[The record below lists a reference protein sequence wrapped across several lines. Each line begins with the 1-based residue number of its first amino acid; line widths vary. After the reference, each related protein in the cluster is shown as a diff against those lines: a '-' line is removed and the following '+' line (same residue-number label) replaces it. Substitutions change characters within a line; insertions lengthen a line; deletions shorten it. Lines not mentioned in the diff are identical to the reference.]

1 MRRFG
6 VALTALIALGSVGIA
21 CSSDTGVEDGELR
34 GGGTGKGGTTGKG
47 TGGTISTT
55 GGTGNGTGG
64 GGIPI
69 GGSNGV
75 GGSSV
80 SGGTGGGGGTMACA
94 GEKVTGQKGESAVLL
109 LVVDISLS
117 MEERA
122 RGDMQTK
129 LEATKEALNATFAT
143 LPDGLSIGLMFYPN
157 VPVRNAQNEEG
168 YVCFEGEVAV
178 PIAPLNTAQRA
189 ALTTTAVTDVEADG
203 HTPTHQAYQYAL
215 AQLQASGAEGQ
226 KYVVL
231 ITDGVPTFRSGV
243 NARACRPASTAADRR
258 RIASCEHDEHVKTF
272 VVGSPGSEMARTSLS
287 AVARW
292 VARVRWVARTR
303 ARPNIALRHEQTSD
317 VSSLCRRRSAKLPR
331 RSP

>member
-1 MRRFG
+1 
-6 VALTALIALGSVGIA
+6 
-21 CSSDTGVEDGELR
+21 
-34 GGGTGKGGTTGKG
+34 
-47 TGGTISTT
+47 
-55 GGTGNGTGG
+55 
-64 GGIPI
+64 
-69 GGSNGV
+69 
-75 GGSSV
+75 
-80 SGGTGGGGGTMACA
+80 
-94 GEKVTGQKGESAVLL
+94 VLL

-157 VPVRNAQNEEG
+157 VPVRNNQNEDG

-189 ALTTTAVTDVEADG
+189 ALTTAVTDVEADG

-231 ITDGVPTFRSGV
+231 ITDGVPTFSLGCEGTGLPPGV
-243 NARACRPASTAADRR
+243 DAQPIVDEAQAANTT
-258 RIASCEHDEHVKTF
+258 SMVKTF

-287 AVARW
+287 AVAR
-292 VARVRWVARTR
+292 VGGTG
-303 ARPNIALRHEQTSD
+303 PMGCSDTGMPDYCHFDMTQTSD
-317 VSSLCRRRSAKLPR
+317 VSSALQMALGEITSQIPVDCNFDLPTPPSGMTLNLDQVNVRFTDANGTVLQIGRDPAGDCATDGWRYVGGTPPTGIELCGPLCDTVKAQTTSSIEVEYGCNGFVEPPR
-331 RSP
+331 